1 MIFVIFLGLVSGDA
15 GGWVFGVRS
24 PCSQKTFSL
33 VSASRPTNVISK
45 ASWRASQA
53 HGVRRATYDAA
64 EDTRGAV
71 IINLTV
77 SERLRGSL
85 CSPTIRSVP
94 SREMRAAVTSRA
106 LWSLATNEHK
116 ESGSRRYLRALLPL
130 LVVRSTVRRGPK
142 QEQWYASWP
151 EMDCDKPAHQ
161 ACEML
166 LCSKGVLPR

>member
-45 ASWRASQA
+45 ASWRAAQA

-77 SERLRGSL
+77 SNRLRGSL
-85 CSPTIRSVP
+85 CSPRTQAVP
-94 SREMRAAVTSRA
+94 SLVARVALAYRA
-106 LWSLATNEHK
+106 LRPLIAEEHK
-116 ESGSRRYLRALLPL
+116 ENGSRRYIRALLPL
-130 LVVRSTVRRGPK
+130 PVVRSTVK
-142 QEQWYASWP
+142 
-151 EMDCDKPAHQ
+151 
-161 ACEML
+161 
-166 LCSKGVLPR
+166 